1 MNNQMPDK
9 VNIRDSNGNITT
21 ISYSELQ
28 NHEEMIIKDNIF
40 HAAKTGE
47 YTDEEIKDYEK
58 QAKAE
63 WKNLKQHCTS
73 GSVRGC
79 KAKPLTQTKYWV
91 KVRCMSRKSTRQL
104 K

>member
-47 YTDEEIKDYEK
+47 YTDEEIKEYEK
-58 QAKAE
+58 QDKAE
-63 WKNLKQHCTS
+63 WKNVKQQLRENHKLIITLD
-73 GSVRGC
+73 
-79 KAKPLTQTKYWV
+79 KATERYVPYCGK
-91 KVRCMSRKSTRQL
+91 
-104 K
+104 

>member
-47 YTDEEIKDYEK
+47 YTDEEIKREEEEARK
-58 QAKAE
+58 KAE
-63 WKNLKQHCTS
+63 EATERYVPYCGK
-73 GSVRGC
+73 
-79 KAKPLTQTKYWV
+79 
-91 KVRCMSRKSTRQL
+91 
-104 K
+104 